1 MATDSDIEEWL
12 SGEGIADRAGRAE
25 AMAVLAAAGLTRAG
39 KQRIAD
45 YKLDR
50 AREALWAGITPVCSD
65 AGCRASVAP
74 QAGKPLVTTTR
85 ERCAVCGGSNTR
97 RGLRA
102 MRDACEAAGLRRIL
116 LVGGSR
122 AAHVELRE
130 ALADSAIELR
140 VVDGL
145 NDSPTRRSAAP
156 DMEWAQ
162 LMVIWASTQLPHKVS
177 QAYTEGRPRGLP
189 MITVARRGVEAL
201 AQEVAR
207 FARGGGGR

>member
-1 MATDSDIEEWL
+1 
-12 SGEGIADRAGRAE
+12 
-25 AMAVLAAAGLTRAG
+25 
-39 KQRIAD
+39 
-45 YKLDR
+45 
-50 AREALWAGITPVCSD
+50 
-65 AGCRASVAP
+65 
-74 QAGKPLVTTTR
+74 
-85 ERCAVCGGSNTR
+85 
-97 RGLRA
+97 

-130 ALADSAIELR
+130 ALADSTIELR